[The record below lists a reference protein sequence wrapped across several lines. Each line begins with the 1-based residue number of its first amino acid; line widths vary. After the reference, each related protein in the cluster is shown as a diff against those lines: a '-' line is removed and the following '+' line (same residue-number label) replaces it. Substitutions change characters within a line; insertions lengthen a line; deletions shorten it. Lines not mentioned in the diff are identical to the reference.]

1 MLRTAPCFAVAAVPV
16 SIGGRVMASRARFSS
31 ADIARAKKAAE
42 DNGLCLRGC
51 EFHPDGTI
59 KLEFGEFAEND
70 DWRAGTR
77 YQRTA

>member
-1 MLRTAPCFAVAAVPV
+1 MTA
-16 SIGGRVMASRARFSS
+16 RARFSS

-42 DNGLCLRGC
+42 ENGLCLKGC
-51 EFHPDGTI
+51 EFRPDGSV
-59 KLEFGEFAEND
+59 KLEFGEFSDND